1 MTIVSQD
8 RLLVCNYANIA
19 KIGIFDNPTSGGF
32 DIDADDDNL
41 ATYKTES
48 AAQDALDGLIRAL
61 RLDGMAGSSGVYTFP
76 ADERH
81 S

>member
-8 RLLVCNYANIA
+8 RMLVCNYDNIA
-19 KIGIFDNPTSGGF
+19 KVGIFDNPTSGGF

-48 AAQDALDGLIRAL
+48 AAQDALDGMIRAL
-61 RLDGMAGSSGVYTFP
+61 RLDGKTATSGVYTFP
-76 ADERH
+76 ADAEA
-81 S
+81 